1 MLTIG
6 KKSLGATRNRH
17 ANRTRFGTF
26 MIFLFLGLLGAFM
39 ILPLLYGILNA
50 FKPLEE
56 IYIYPPRFWVSNPTM
71 ENFSMLFKLASNLQ
85 VPFSRYAFNNIFV
98 AVVTTVGHVVICS
111 MAAFP
116 LAKYRLR
123 IGWLF
128 NVVVGCLMFS
138 SAVLWIPQYVI
149 MSRLGMIDTYWVYI
163 LPALPAPIGVFL
175 MKQFME
181 QIPFVLVESA
191 TIDGASQWRTFWSIV
206 MPQVKPAWLTLA
218 LFSFQGVWNQSLQGL
233 VFSEELKMLS
243 DAISQI
249 MAGGFV
255 RMGASMAGSVF
266 MMIPPFLLFLGTQN
280 RVIETMAHSGIKG

>member
-1 MLTIG
+1 LFGI
-6 KKSLGATRNRH
+6 KKASTRNRH

-56 IYIYPPRFWVSNPTM
+56 IYIYPPRFWVRNPTM
-71 ENFSMLFKLASNLQ
+71 ENFSMLFKLASGLQ

-98 AVVTTVGHVVICS
+98 SVVTTVGHVVISS

-128 NVVVGCLMFS
+128 KVVVSCLMFS

-218 LFSFQGVWNQSLQGL
+218 LFAFQGVWNQSLQGL
-233 VFSEELKMLS
+233 VFSEELKMLG

-266 MMIPPFLLFLGTQN
+266 MIIPPFLLFLGTQN

>member
-1 MLTIG
+1 MKIKCG
-6 KKSLGATRNRH
+6 SVRNRH

-26 MIFLFLGLLGAFM
+26 IIFVFLGLLGAFM
-39 ILPLLYGILNA
+39 VLPLLYGILNA

-56 IYIYPPRFWVSNPTM
+56 IYIYPPRFWVRNPTL
-71 ENFSMLFKLASNLQ
+71 ENFSMLFKLASGLW

-98 AVVTTVGHVVICS
+98 SVVATVGHVIIS
-111 MAAFP
+111 SLAAFP
-116 LAKYRLR
+116 LSKYKLR
-123 IGWLF
+123 IGWVF
-128 NVVVGCLMFS
+128 NVVVSCLMFS

-149 MSRLGMIDTYWVYI
+149 MSSLNMIDTYLVYI

-191 TIDGASQWRTFWSIV
+191 TIDGASQWRIFWRIV
-206 MPQVKPAWLTLA
+206 MPQVKPAWLTLT
-218 LFSFQGVWNQSLQGL
+218 LFAFQSVWNQSLQGL
-233 VFSEELKMLS
+233 VFSEELKMLG

-266 MMIPPFLLFLGTQN
+266 MIIPPFLLFLLTQN
-280 RVIETMAHSGIKG
+280 RVIETMAYSGIKG

>member
-1 MLTIG
+1 MKIKCG
-6 KKSLGATRNRH
+6 SVRNRH

-26 MIFLFLGLLGAFM
+26 IIFVFLGLLGAFM
-39 ILPLLYGILNA
+39 VLPLLYGILNA

-56 IYIYPPRFWVSNPTM
+56 IYIYPPRFWVRNPTL
-71 ENFSMLFKLASNLQ
+71 ENFSMLFKLASGLW

-98 AVVTTVGHVVICS
+98 SVVATVGHVIIS
-111 MAAFP
+111 SLAAFP
-116 LAKYRLR
+116 LAKYKLR
-123 IGWLF
+123 IGWVF
-128 NVVVGCLMFS
+128 NVVVSCLMFS

-149 MSRLGMIDTYWVYI
+149 MSSLNMIDTYLVYI

-191 TIDGASQWRTFWSIV
+191 TIDGASQWRIFWRIV
-206 MPQVKPAWLTLA
+206 MPQVKPAWLTLT
-218 LFSFQGVWNQSLQGL
+218 LFSFQSVWNQSLQGL
-233 VFSEELKMLS
+233 VFSEELKMLG

-266 MMIPPFLLFLGTQN
+266 MIIPPFLLFLLTQN
-280 RVIETMAHSGIKG
+280 RVIETMAYSGIKG

>member
-1 MLTIG
+1 MKIKCG
-6 KKSLGATRNRH
+6 SVRNRH

-26 MIFLFLGLLGAFM
+26 IIFVFLGLLGAFM
-39 ILPLLYGILNA
+39 VLPLLYGILNA

-56 IYIYPPRFWVSNPTM
+56 IYIYPPRFWVRNPTL
-71 ENFSMLFKLASNLQ
+71 ENFSMLFKLASGLW

-98 AVVTTVGHVVICS
+98 SVVATVGHVIIS
-111 MAAFP
+111 SLAAFP
-116 LAKYRLR
+116 LAKYKLR
-123 IGWLF
+123 IGWVF
-128 NVVVGCLMFS
+128 NVVVSCLMFS

-149 MSRLGMIDTYWVYI
+149 MSSLNMIDTYLVYI

-191 TIDGASQWRTFWSIV
+191 TIDGASQWRIFWCIV
-206 MPQVKPAWLTLA
+206 MPQVKPAWLTLT
-218 LFSFQGVWNQSLQGL
+218 LFAFQSVWNQSLQGL
-233 VFSEELKMLS
+233 VFSEELKMLG

-266 MMIPPFLLFLGTQN
+266 MIIPPFLLFLLTQN
-280 RVIETMAHSGIKG
+280 RVIETMAYSGIKG

>member
-1 MLTIG
+1 MTGIKRG
-6 KKSLGATRNRH
+6 FSTRNRH

-26 MIFLFLGLLGAFM
+26 LIFVFLGLLGAFM
-39 ILPLLYGILNA
+39 LLPLLYGILNA

-56 IYIYPPRFWVSNPTM
+56 IYIFPPRFFVRNPTLD
-71 ENFSMLFKLASNLQ
+71 NFSMLFKLASGLW
-85 VPFSRYAFNNIFV
+85 VPFSRYAFNSVFV
-98 AVVTTVGHVVICS
+98 AVAATVGHVVISS

-123 IGWLF
+123 IRWIF
-128 NVVVGCLMFS
+128 PVIVACLLFS

-149 MSRLGMIDTYWVYI
+149 MSRLGIINTYWVYI

-191 TIDGASQWRTFWSIV
+191 IIDGASQWRTFWNIV
-206 MPQVKPAWLTLA
+206 MTQVQPAWLTLT
-218 LFSFQGVWNQSLQGL
+218 LFAFQSVWNQSLQGL
-233 VFSEELKMLS
+233 VFSEELKLLG

-249 MAGGFV
+249 MAGGFL

-266 MMIPPFLLFLGTQN
+266 MIIPPIVLFMVTQN
-280 RVIETMAHSGIKG
+280 KVIETMAYSGIKG

>member
-1 MLTIG
+1 MKIKCG
-6 KKSLGATRNRH
+6 SVRNRH

-26 MIFLFLGLLGAFM
+26 IIFVFLGLLGAFM
-39 ILPLLYGILNA
+39 VLPLLYGILNA

-56 IYIYPPRFWVSNPTM
+56 IYIYPPRFWVRNPTL
-71 ENFSMLFKLASNLQ
+71 ENFSMLFKLASGLW

-98 AVVTTVGHVVICS
+98 STVATVGHVIIS
-111 MAAFP
+111 SLAAFP
-116 LAKYRLR
+116 LAKYKLR
-123 IGWLF
+123 IGWVF
-128 NVVVGCLMFS
+128 NVVVSCLMFS

-149 MSRLGMIDTYWVYI
+149 MSSLNMIDTYLVYI

-191 TIDGASQWRTFWSIV
+191 TIDGASQWRIFWRIV
-206 MPQVKPAWLTLA
+206 MPQVKPAWLTLT
-218 LFSFQGVWNQSLQGL
+218 LFAFQSVWNQSLQGL
-233 VFSEELKMLS
+233 VFSEELKMLG

-266 MMIPPFLLFLGTQN
+266 MIIPPFLLFLLTQN
-280 RVIETMAHSGIKG
+280 RVIETMAYSGIKG

>member
-1 MLTIG
+1 MFG
-6 KKSLGATRNRH
+6 KKIGATRNRH

-56 IYIYPPRFWVSNPTM
+56 IYIYPPRFWVRNPTM
-71 ENFSMLFKLASNLQ
+71 ENFSMLFKLASNLH
-85 VPFSRYAFNNIFV
+85 VPFSRYAFNNVFV
-98 AVVTTVGHVVICS
+98 AVVATVGHVVISS

-123 IGWLF
+123 IGWVF
-128 NVVVGCLMFS
+128 KVIVSCLMFS

-149 MSRLGMIDTYWVYI
+149 LSTLGTIDTYWVYI
-163 LPALPAPIGVFL
+163 LPALAAPIGVFL

-218 LFSFQGVWNQSLQGL
+218 LFAFQGVWNQSLQGL
-233 VFSEELKMLS
+233 VFSEELKMLG

-266 MMIPPFLLFLGTQN
+266 MIIPPFLLFLFTQN

>member
-1 MLTIG
+1 MKIKCG
-6 KKSLGATRNRH
+6 SVRNRH

-26 MIFLFLGLLGAFM
+26 IIFVFLGLLGAFM
-39 ILPLLYGILNA
+39 VLPLLYGILNA

-56 IYIYPPRFWVSNPTM
+56 IYIYPPRFWVRNPTL
-71 ENFSMLFKLASNLQ
+71 ENFSMLFKLASGLW

-98 AVVTTVGHVVICS
+98 SVVATVGHVIIS
-111 MAAFP
+111 SLAAFP
-116 LAKYRLR
+116 LAKYKLR
-123 IGWLF
+123 IGWVF
-128 NVVVGCLMFS
+128 NVVVSCLMFS

-149 MSRLGMIDTYWVYI
+149 MSSLNMIDTYLVYI

-191 TIDGASQWRTFWSIV
+191 TIDGASQWRIFWRIV
-206 MPQVKPAWLTLA
+206 MPQVKPAWLTLT
-218 LFSFQGVWNQSLQGL
+218 LFAFQSVWNQSLQGL
-233 VFSEELKMLS
+233 VFSEELKMLG

-266 MMIPPFLLFLGTQN
+266 MIIPPFLLFLLTQN
-280 RVIETMAHSGIKG
+280 RVIETMAYSGIKG

>member
-1 MLTIG
+1 MKIKCG
-6 KKSLGATRNRH
+6 SVRNRH

-26 MIFLFLGLLGAFM
+26 IIFMFLGLLGAFM
-39 ILPLLYGILNA
+39 VLPLLYGILNA

-56 IYIYPPRFWVSNPTM
+56 IYIYPPRFWVRNPTL
-71 ENFSMLFKLASNLQ
+71 ENFSMLFKLASGLW

-98 AVVTTVGHVVICS
+98 SVVATVGHVIIS
-111 MAAFP
+111 SLAAFP
-116 LAKYRLR
+116 LAKYKLR
-123 IGWLF
+123 IGWVF
-128 NVVVGCLMFS
+128 NVVVSCLMFS

-149 MSRLGMIDTYWVYI
+149 MSSLNMIDTYLVYI

-191 TIDGASQWRTFWSIV
+191 TIDGASQWRIFWRIV
-206 MPQVKPAWLTLA
+206 MPQVKPAWLTLT
-218 LFSFQGVWNQSLQGL
+218 LFAFQSVWNQSLQGL
-233 VFSEELKMLS
+233 VFSEELKMLG

-266 MMIPPFLLFLGTQN
+266 MIIPPFLLFLLTQN
-280 RVIETMAHSGIKG
+280 RVIETMAYSGIKG